1 MEEKRNV
8 ETLGKDRNSAVEE
21 NERLKKKL
29 TELEESLLQKEK
41 EIESLNEHLAGKERE
56 CEEKREKE
64 EPQKQSEDN
73 DFYCGYLARNRDQ
86 VKSPGREMQET
97 RGLQKEV
104 HIMEDRVQ
112 SLPKE
117 NEEDKPKNE
126 ALAEEAKAKGNMF
139 YKLGRLE
146 EACECFFRVLDLADD
161 KAD

>member
-1 MEEKRNV
+1 MEEKHNV
-8 ETLGKDRNSAVEE
+8 ETLGKGCDSAEEE

-29 TELEESLLQKEK
+29 AELEESLLQKGK
-41 EIESLNEHLAGKERE
+41 EIESLNDTS
-56 CEEKREKE
+56 
-64 EPQKQSEDN
+64 Q
-73 DFYCGYLARNRDQ
+73 
-86 VKSPGREMQET
+86 MQET
-97 RGLQKEV
+97 RGLRKEV

-112 SLPKE
+112 SLPKK

-161 KAD
+161 QAD